1 MHHYIIGGG
10 GLRLFAEERG
20 NPQGVPILF
29 IHGFT
34 QSHLCWF
41 KQHVPIL
48 THACRMIFLDNRGH
62 GQSEKPPGVYTDS
75 ALWAQDV
82 QAAIDYF
89 QLDRPVLAAWSYGGL
104 VVCDYLRRFGDGGI
118 RGINLIG
125 AITQKGTAQSRSYR
139 SPERLQ
145 LSATLSSSDAMQSV
159 EALSAFVRLCAF
171 REIPLADFYLML
183 GYNVVVPPYV
193 REALEHRTVSNLDLL
208 PAIRKPV
215 LISHGVEDRLVSLN
229 AAQQHAELIPGARTS
244 FYPHVGHMPFYE
256 AAERFNQELKDFA
269 LGL

>member
-1 MHHYIIGGG
+1 MHHHVAGGG
-10 GLRLFAEERG
+10 GLQLFVEEVG
-20 NPQGVPILF
+20 NPHGVPILF

-41 KQHVPIL
+41 KQQVPTL
-48 THACRMIFLDNRGH
+48 TNDCRMIFLDNRGH

-82 QAAIDYF
+82 QAVMDYF
-89 QLDRPVLAAWSYGGL
+89 ELDHPVLAAWSYGGL
-104 VVCDYLRRFGDGGI
+104 VVCDYLRMFGDEGI

-125 AITQKGTAQSRSYR
+125 AITQKGTEQSRAYR
-139 SPERLQ
+139 SPERLK
-145 LSATLSSSDAMQSV
+145 LSATLGSSDAVKSV

-171 REIPLADFYLML
+171 RDIPLADFYLML

-215 LISHGVEDRLVSLN
+215 LISHGVEDRLVSLD
-229 AAQQHAELIPGARTS
+229 AAKHHAQLIPGAKTS
-244 FYPHVGHMPFYE
+244 FYPNVGHMPFYE
-256 AAERFNQELKDFA
+256 AAERFNQELKDFV
-269 LGL
+269 LG